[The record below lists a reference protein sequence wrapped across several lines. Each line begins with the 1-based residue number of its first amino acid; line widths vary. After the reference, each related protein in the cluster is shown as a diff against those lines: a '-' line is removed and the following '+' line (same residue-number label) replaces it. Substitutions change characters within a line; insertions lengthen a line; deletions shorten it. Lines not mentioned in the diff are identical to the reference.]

1 MSEPLRARPPAGPSL
16 ASANLSAPHVE
27 LGPSPHGLTVPTA
40 AAYAGVPTDAVRD
53 SFERAVFARLVPR
66 LLSRAGG
73 GRLLDLGCGD
83 GQVADLAGPALERY
97 VGVDLDPPRSQLDP
111 PRSQAGEWVTHDLR
125 QGLGPVGREPYDLY
139 LATFGF
145 ASHLAPSELRR
156 LLRDIAHHARPGSL
170 VALEGLGLHSLEW
183 PRLWSTPPG
192 SARMLPYRLAAD
204 VTVHPWGP
212 DELSGLFEEAGI
224 RPLLR
229 RDRTLQ
235 AGPKLGENRYWPGL
249 PAMRRGLAAL
259 MRGDRSGLDDLGA
272 PLPPLPAHPAGI
284 FHHALA
290 TRRAALVN
298 SSGRRDPRRLARAVW
313 ALEPASSA
321 GLGHGLLV
329 VGRVGQRA

>member
-1 MSEPLRARPPAGPSL
+1 M
-16 ASANLSAPHVE
+16 SAPEVE
-27 LGPSPHGLTVPTA
+27 LGPSPHGLTAPAA
-40 AAYAGVPTDAVRD
+40 AAYAGAATDTVRD
-53 SFERAVFARLVPR
+53 SFERAVFARLVSG

-83 GQVADLAGPALERY
+83 GQVAELAGPALEQY
-97 VGVDLDPPRSQLDP
+97 VGVDLSPPSSAP
-111 PRSQAGEWVTHDLR
+111 GEWVTHDLR
-125 QGLGPVGREPYDLY
+125 HGLGPVGSEPYDVY

-145 ASHLAPSELRR
+145 ASHLAPSELSR
-156 LLRDIAHHARPGSL
+156 LLREIARHARPGAL

-183 PRLWSTPPG
+183 PRLWGTAPG
-192 SARMLPYRLAAD
+192 HARMLPYRLATD

-235 AGPKLGENRYWPGL
+235 AAPKLGENRYWPGL
-249 PAMRRGLAAL
+249 PAARRGLVAL

-290 TRRAALVN
+290 ARRAALLN
-298 SSGRRDPRRLARAVW
+298 ASGRRDPRRLARAVW

-329 VGRVGQRA
+329 VGRVR